1 MLYNIIMAEHNL
13 IFLND
18 ETPVRLTP
26 NGTHSGMDI
35 TIQNVSES
43 ATVYLGSNDQLSDES
58 YGFRLTLGSAWS
70 IELHGKDAI
79 YAIASNSNGAVAVFK
94 GNLESGS

>member
-1 MLYNIIMAEHNL
+1 MAEHNL
-13 IFLND
+13 ISLND

-43 ATVYLGSNDQLSDES
+43 ATVYLGSNAELSAES
-58 YGFRLTLGSAWS
+58 YGFKLSTNSAWS
-70 IELHGKDAI
+70 IELSGNDAI
-79 YAIASNSNGAVAVFK
+79 YAIASNSSNAAVAVFK
-94 GNLESGS
+94 ASLESGD